1 MKKISRLSF
10 ILGLVGGLIC
20 LIIGAIQYF
29 ACFSMQHELIVAI
42 FAMCASV
49 IGGIVAI
56 ISSSLTRVIPLI
68 SAILKT
74 VAAVLFL
81 IMVVALPL
89 IVTID
94 TRVSFE
100 LAFSFYPFYAVGF
113 VLLTFASILGYIS
126 VFKKFPEENK

>member
-20 LIIGAIQYF
+20 LVIGAIQYF
-29 ACFSMQHELIVAI
+29 ACFSMQNELIVAI
-42 FAMCASV
+42 FAMCTAV

-56 ISSSLTRVIPLI
+56 ISSALTRAIPFI

-74 VAAVLFL
+74 VAAILFL
-81 IMVVALPL
+81 VIVVALPI
-89 IVTID
+89 IVNVD

-100 LAFSFYPFYAVGF
+100 LAFSFYPFYAVSF
-113 VLLTFASILGYIS
+113 VLLTFSAILGYIF

>member
-20 LIIGAIQYF
+20 LVIGAIQYF
-29 ACFSMQHELIVAI
+29 ACFSMQNELIVAI
-42 FAMCASV
+42 FAMCTAV

-56 ISSSLTRVIPLI
+56 ISSSLTRAIPFI

-74 VAAVLFL
+74 VAAILFL
-81 IMVVALPL
+81 VIVVALPI
-89 IVTID
+89 IVNVD

-100 LAFSFYPFYAVGF
+100 LAFSFYPFYAVSF
-113 VLLTFASILGYIS
+113 VLLTFSAILGYIS